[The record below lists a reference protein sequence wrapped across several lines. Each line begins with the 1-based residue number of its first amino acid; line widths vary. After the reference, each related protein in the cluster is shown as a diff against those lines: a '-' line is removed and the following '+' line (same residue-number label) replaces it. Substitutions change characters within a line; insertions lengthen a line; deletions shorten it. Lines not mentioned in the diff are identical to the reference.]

1 MRLRMLFL
9 IIIMVFCFTM
19 NASARKDSRM
29 EYTKDRVSAKDF
41 VIFPWGGMPE
51 LNKPGYFWGDTKS
64 LDDTML
70 DLWECGFN
78 TTGFLSAEK
87 VKYAAKYGL
96 SAVLSIGGLPANL
109 TEAQQVELIK
119 KALEKSK
126 DSSSVL
132 AIELRDEPS
141 TGDFPFLAKWAKS
154 VVTADSNLLPYINLL
169 PNYASP
175 GQLGAKDYDEYL
187 ERFVKECNPKF
198 LSYDNYS
205 LFEGSIINA
214 DRFYSNLE
222 AMRAKAL
229 KYNLPFWNIVL
240 GNCHFQYAEPTQ
252 ATVSLQVFSSLAYGV
267 RGISYFTYYT
277 PIVGN
282 YRLAPI
288 DQFGHRTKTWDY
300 IRFANLQIHKLAPT
314 YLKLKSVNVFHHPN
328 IPADCRGLAD
338 SKYLANVTGADLLV
352 GEFEGPG
359 NTPYVMVVNKSLLNS
374 TWYGVEFKEK
384 GNIMITSSYTGKE
397 EKFAG
402 ENGWLAPGQGM
413 LLHLKK

>member
-1 MRLRMLFL
+1 MFL
-9 IIIMVFCFTM
+9 LLLITILILCFTM
-19 NASARKDSRM
+19 TANARKDSRM
-29 EYTKDRVSAKDF
+29 EYTKDRCSAKDF

-51 LNKPGYFWGDTKS
+51 LNTPGYFWGDTKS

-96 SAVLSIGGLPANL
+96 STVLSIGALPTNL
-109 TEAQQVELIK
+109 TDAQQVELIT
-119 KALEKSK
+119 KALDKSEDK
-126 DSSSVL
+126 SSVL

-141 TGDFPFLAKWAKS
+141 TPDFPFLAKWAKS
-154 VVTADSNLLPYINLL
+154 VITADPNLLPYINLL

-175 GQLGAKDYDEYL
+175 GQLGAKDYDDYL

-229 KYNLPFWNIVL
+229 EHNLPFWNIVL

-282 YRLAPI
+282 YRLGSI

-328 IPADCRGLAD
+328 IPADCKGLVD
-338 SKYLANVTGADLLV
+338 SKYLSNVTGSDLLV

-359 NTPYVMVVNKSLLNS
+359 NTPYVMVVNKSLLSS
-374 TWYGVEFKEK
+374 TWFGVEFKEK
-384 GNIMITSSYTGKE
+384 GSVMITSSYTGKE
-397 EKFAG
+397 ENFAG